1 MSKIIHTYTCET
13 AIPNRRQVKPGSV
26 DGKVAL
32 ATSSTDLIIGV
43 SDCPGDAAIGDRIDV
58 VLFGEAEVDAGGT
71 VAFGAFI
78 TADASGKAV
87 AAAPAAGVNARTGGL
102 LHLSAAVSGDVA
114 RVFVNPNRIQ
124 G

>member
-1 MSKIIHTYTCET
+1 MSKIIRTYTCET

-43 SDCPGDAAIGDRIDV
+43 SDCPGDAAIGDRIDI
-58 VLFGEAEVDAGGT
+58 VLFGETEVDVGGT
-71 VAFGAFI
+71 VGFGAYI
-78 TADASGKAV
+78 TADANGKAI

-102 LHLSAAVSGDVA
+102 LHQGAAVSGDIA
-114 RVFVNPNRIQ
+114 KAFVNPNRIQ